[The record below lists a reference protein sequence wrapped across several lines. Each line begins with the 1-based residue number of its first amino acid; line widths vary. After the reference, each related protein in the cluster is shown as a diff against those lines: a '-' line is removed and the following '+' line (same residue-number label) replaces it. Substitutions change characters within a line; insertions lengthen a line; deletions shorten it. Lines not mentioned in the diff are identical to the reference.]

1 MNWVAIRMLLG
12 DRAKYFG
19 LVFGVA
25 FATLLMAQ
33 QASLFAGLVRR
44 AASTAYDVRDANV
57 WVMDSRTEQE
67 DSSEPIPVTALQRVR
82 GVAGVAWAVPLLRAN
97 TTIKTADG
105 IVKAGRLIGV
115 DDATFI
121 GLPQHF
127 ILGSPEDLRTAHAVV
142 LDKGGYEF
150 IWPGQPFQ
158 LGRSF
163 EMNDKRAIVVGI
175 VDARKA
181 FSTELIIYSKYNDAL
196 DFTPGG
202 RNRLTYVIARAAN
215 ELTPENVAQTISI
228 ATGLRARSSEQFRQD
243 SFAYII
249 NTSGITFSFV
259 ITISLGFIV
268 GVAIV
273 GLTFSLFVRDNIK
286 QFGALKAIGVG
297 NWVLLR
303 MVVLQA
309 AWVGVIGYCIG
320 IGMAALFFNTTKNV
334 NSLSV
339 SHMPWQIMLGA
350 AGAIAV
356 ILLVSGF
363 GSMRKVLKTDPAIVF
378 RG

>member
-12 DRAKYFG
+12 DRVKYFG

-44 AASTAYDVRDANV
+44 AASTVYDLRDADL

-67 DSSEPIPVTALQRVR
+67 DSSEPIPATALQRVR
-82 GVAGVAWAVPLLRAN
+82 GVPGVAWAVPFLRAN
-97 TTIKTADG
+97 TVIKTADG

-115 DDATFI
+115 DDATLI
-121 GLPQHF
+121 GLPQDF
-127 ILGSPEDLRTAHAVV
+127 ILGRPDDLRTANAVL

-150 IWPGQPFQ
+150 IWPGQPYR

-181 FSTELIIYSKYNDAL
+181 FSTELIVYSKYNDAL

-202 RNRLTYVIARAAN
+202 RNRLTYVIARAADG
-215 ELTPENVAQTISI
+215 LTPEKVAETIGA
-228 ATGLRARSSEQFRQD
+228 ATGLRARSSVQFRQD
-243 SFAYII
+243 SFDYII
-249 NTSGITFSFV
+249 KTSGITFSFV
-259 ITISLGFIV
+259 VTISLGFIV

-297 NWVLLR
+297 NGALLT

-320 IGMAALFFNTTKNV
+320 IGMAALFFSTTRNV

-339 SHMPWQIMLGA
+339 SHMPWQIMLGTA
-350 AGAIAV
+350 AAMAV
-356 ILLVSGF
+356 ILLLSGF
-363 GSMRKVLKTDPAIVF
+363 GSLRKVLNTDPAIVF

>member
-1 MNWVAIRMLLG
+1 MNWVAVRMLLG

-44 AASTAYDVRDANV
+44 AASTVYDVRDANL

-67 DSSEPIPVTALQRVR
+67 DSSEPIPSTALQRVR
-82 GVAGVAWAVPLLRAN
+82 GVAGVTWAVPFLRAN

-115 DDATFI
+115 DDATLI

-127 ILGSPEDLRTAHAVV
+127 ILGSPDDLHTANAVM

-150 IWPGQPFQ
+150 IWPGEPFR

-181 FSTELIIYSKYNDAL
+181 FTTELIVYSKYNDAL

-202 RNRLTYVIARAAN
+202 RNRLTYVIARAADG
-215 ELTPENVAQTISI
+215 LTPEKVAETISA
-228 ATGLRARSSEQFRQD
+228 ATGLRARSSDQFRQD
-243 SFAYII
+243 SFDYII
-249 NTSGITFSFV
+249 ATSGITFSFV
-259 ITISLGFIV
+259 VTISLGFIV

-297 NWVLLR
+297 NRVLLR

-320 IGMAALFFNTTKNV
+320 IGMAALFFSTTRNV

-339 SHMPWQIMLGA
+339 SHMPWQIMVGTA
-350 AGAIAV
+350 AAMAV
-356 ILLVSGF
+356 ILLLSGF
-363 GSMRKVLKTDPAIVF
+363 GSLRKVLQTDPAIVF